1 MFTKWFAR
9 KSPYVELQTSG
20 TDIRLMGEP
29 VGNGLSLLTIEL
41 EKILAAEAN
50 ASKAYLTK
58 VQYAGEDRIRLAVVI
73 DGRAPAKLMAGKIA
87 KACESLAAI
96 DLLFFESLPSCV
108 IDEVE
113 KSVQPFFVAREA

>member
-1 MFTKWFAR
+1 MFAKWFAR

-29 VGNGLSLLTIEL
+29 VGNGLSLLTTEL
-41 EKILAAEAN
+41 RKILGSEAN

-58 VQYAGEDRIRLAVVI
+58 VQYAGEDQIRLAVVI
-73 DGRAPAKLMAGKIA
+73 EGRAPAKLMAETIA
-87 KACESLAAI
+87 KACESLVEI
-96 DLLFFESLPSCV
+96 DLLFFESLPSSV

-113 KSVQPFFVAREA
+113 KSVQPFYVAREA